1 MKGSPVIMC
10 TLALKVKNRKEDMTD
25 SHQIIDQLEEKI
37 DGLEKDNKAYRN
49 LLVFI
54 LQGLDKHYNVEVNHT
69 ESILGRIRY
78 KLDYILNK
86 Q

>member
-1 MKGSPVIMC
+1 
-10 TLALKVKNRKEDMTD
+10 MTD

>member
-1 MKGSPVIMC
+1 
-10 TLALKVKNRKEDMTD
+10 MTD
-25 SHQIIDQLEEKI
+25 SHQIIDELEEKI
-37 DGLEKDNKAYRN
+37 DGLEKDNKKQRD